1 MRAQVDDFAWPGAT
15 VQRSVPSGTQVVPY
29 WDTPAFDNLTVGE
42 GWDLVFIMLGEYD
55 ALTKASGFPVDIWP
69 SEGCGTPGAP
79 SLDNC
84 TFADDYIA
92 LIRRVHSLARKDS
105 SLTEDGKPLV
115 CMLTPTP
122 LMAVDAIGAD
132 QQARRAH
139 SLSPPPARAPCPF
152 PVTACPVHNKY
163 YR

>member
-1 MRAQVDDFAWPGAT
+1 M
-15 VQRSVPSGTQVVPY
+15 VPY

-115 CMLTPTP
+115 YMLTPTP

-132 QQARRAH
+132 QQARRALL
-139 SLSPPPARAPCPF
+139 SLLLRPAPLAPSPSPPVQSTISTIGSIRGITFLKQRAQP
-152 PVTACPVHNKY
+152 H
-163 YR
+163 